1 MEAGAARSW
10 LTPGARFIA
19 EHYWDAQQ
27 DGWFWIA
34 DRAGTPMVLDKVGYG
49 QCFGI
54 YAFSEYFLAT
64 GDPLGKEM
72 ALRSYDAV
80 CRHMADTRYGGYL
93 ELFTRRLAAP
103 AAWQIRRGSE
113 VARRAHAH
121 DGSADHVLRDDRLAV
136 APPPPAGDH

>member
-1 MEAGAARSW
+1 MQIRMLYTLSSAHRAGYGGGACAELAARRRGLS
-10 LTPGARFIA
+10 LSTTGTTQ
-19 EHYWDAQQ
+19 H

-34 DRAGTPMVLDKVGYG
+34 DRAGTPTVLDKVGYG

-80 CRHMADTRYGGYL
+80 CRHMADTRHGGYL
-93 ELFTRRLAAP
+93 ELM
-103 AAWQIRRGSE
+103 
-113 VARRAHAH
+113 HA
-121 DGSADHVLRDDRLAV
+121 
-136 APPPPAGDH
+136 